1 MPAKCQPNIMGN
13 EQNVVVQPLLT
24 DLYQIKMAYAYWKAG
39 RIEDLAVFD
48 LFFRKSPF
56 SGEFTIFTGLSE
68 CLKFLEKFKYSESDI
83 DYLKKTLPSNV
94 EPDFYTY
101 LANLTPKDIKIHAM
115 QEGSIAFPRI
125 PLMRVEGPLIMA
137 QLLETTLLTLVNFAS
152 LITTNAARYRIAA
165 GPRKVQLLEF
175 GLRRAQGPDGGLSAS
190 KYAYVGGFDG
200 TSNVLAGK
208 LFNIPVKGT
217 HAHAYVMSF
226 TGAEDLANAEIKQ
239 KTEDYVEEKFYEKCL
254 EWRTKLAAHLKIMQD
269 EAHDGELAAF
279 ASYAIAFPDEF
290 LALIDTYDVS
300 RSGILNFAAVAMALH
315 DLGYRALGVRID
327 SGDLAYLSNIAREA
341 FESVSK
347 QFSVEWFASL
357 IIVASNDINEDTI
370 LSLNNQGHS
379 IDVFGIG
386 THLVTCQRQPAL
398 GCVYKLVEINGN
410 PKIKLSQDMEKVT
423 MPGKK
428 TAFRL
433 YSNEGHALYD
443 LLQRPD
449 ENPPEVN
456 KRVLCR
462 HPFQESKRVYVIPS
476 KVESIYKCYWSD
488 GQVPDYPSLAEI
500 RQNVQ
505 DSLKTL
511 RQDHKRSLN
520 PTPYKVGVSDDFY
533 NFFHDLWLDNLP
545 IDELS

>member
-1 MPAKCQPNIMGN
+1 MHANQTIWEMNKMRLYNRSSQICTKLQWHMRIGKPA
-13 EQNVVVQPLLT
+13 
-24 DLYQIKMAYAYWKAG
+24 
-39 RIEDLAVFD
+39 RIEDRAVFD

-56 SGEFTIFTGLSE
+56 HGEFTIFAGLSE
-68 CLKFLEKFKYSESDI
+68 CLKFLENFKYSESDI
-83 DYLKKTLPSNV
+83 DYLRETLPSTV
-94 EPDFYTY
+94 DPEFFTY
-101 LANLTPKDIKIHAM
+101 LATLTPKDIKIHAL

-125 PLMRVEGPLIMA
+125 PLMRVEGPLIVA

-165 GPRKVQLLEF
+165 GTQRKVQLLEF

-217 HAHAYVMSF
+217 HAHAYVTSF
-226 TGAEDLANAEIKQ
+226 TGAEDLANAEIKH
-239 KTEDYVEEKFYEKCL
+239 KSEDYVEKNFYEKCL
-254 EWRTKLAAHLKIMQD
+254 EWRTKLAAHLKIMRD
-269 EAHDGELAAF
+269 EAHEGELAAF
-279 ASYAIAFPDEF
+279 ASYAVAFPDGF

-300 RSGILNFAAVAMALH
+300 RSGILNFAAVAMALN

-370 LSLNNQGHS
+370 LSLNDQGHS

-398 GCVYKLVEINGN
+398 GCVYKLVEINGK
-410 PKIKLSQDMEKVT
+410 PKIKLSQDVEKVT

-428 TAFRL
+428 IAFRL
-433 YSNEGHALYD
+433 YSNDGHALID

-462 HPFQESKRVYVIPS
+462 HPFQESKRAWVIPS
-476 KVESIYKCYWSD
+476 KVEPLYTCYWSD
-488 GQVPDYPSLAEI
+488 GQVPVDYPSLAEI

-520 PTPYKVGVSDDFY
+520 PTPYKVGVSDELYHFI
-533 NFFHDLWLDNLP
+533 HDLWLENQP
-545 IDELS
+545 IGELS